1 MVKEYRLNAPAGGR
15 YLVRPAGGGAPSPLL
30 VGFHGWG
37 LRAEDELRLLRSIP
51 GSGGWS
57 CCAVEGLYPVTRRD
71 GEEGRSWMA
80 PSERERRIRENV
92 GYVDGVIEAVLGS
105 FPHDGRL
112 VLHGFSQGAQ
122 MAVRSALLG
131 RHGVSAVMMV
141 GGDIPPESTGL
152 SGMGRVH
159 IARGTRDP
167 LYREELHL
175 QDLRRLG
182 ADGVDAEGLVF
193 SGAHHPE
200 AVYLEGAGAFLRGVL
215 SRSAL

>member
-1 MVKEYRLNAPAGGR
+1 MVKEHRVDAPEGGR
-15 YLVRPAGGGAPSPLL
+15 YLVRPAGGDGPSPLL

-51 GSGGWS
+51 GSGGWT
-57 CCAVEGLYPVTRRD
+57 CCSVEGLYPVTRRD

-80 PSERERRIRENV
+80 PGEREWRIRENV
-92 GYVDGVIEAVLGS
+92 AYVDAVLDAVLGA
-105 FPHDGRL
+105 FPHDGQL

-131 RHGVSAVMMV
+131 RREASAVMMV

-159 IARGTRDP
+159 MARGSRDP
-167 LYREELHL
+167 LYREELHR
-175 QDLRRLG
+175 QDLRRLKEDG
-182 ADGVDAEGLVF
+182 ADAEGLVF

-200 AVYLEGAGAFLRGVL
+200 EGYLEGAGAFLRGVL